1 MLCLGA
7 RTLSD
12 ALLNVSVSSPYI
24 TAPRYE
30 VSQPEFLNAA
40 LVGLSQLD
48 PEELIGLTKAIEW
61 AAGRRRGRRY
71 GARPLDIDLLTYGD
85 TCLDRPEL
93 RLPHPH
99 LREREFVL
107 APLAEIEPGLE
118 IPPDH
123 STVAD
128 LLDSVRGLQGV
139 ERAEWSLRCRKLL
152 P

>member
-24 TAPRYE
+24 STPRYE
-30 VSQPEFLNAA
+30 LSQPQFLNAA

-61 AAGRRRGRRY
+61 AAGRRKGRRY

-85 TCLDRPEL
+85 TCLNRPEL
-93 RLPHPH
+93 KLPHPQ

-107 APLAEIEPGLE
+107 APLAEIGPGLE

-128 LLDSVRGLQGV
+128 LFASVRGLQGV